1 MYLRLLKK
9 ERDFFCLRS
18 LRVILLFLFFL
29 PIQAHLNAN
38 KKIDSLVALLKK
50 QGNDPHRVDLLNL
63 LAGEVLEEDHVLAIS
78 YSEGALVLA
87 EKINYSKGKYEAN
100 YLLGKIN
107 VNYTLDFSKAITYF
121 TNALEECRKNDHAQR
136 SKVLSQLA
144 FLNKRQGNLDKAIY
158 YYKEVLQ
165 IAQADNNLKEVSTLS
180 SYLAEIYEQTG
191 DRNRVL
197 FYLKNVM
204 DIEKLTN
211 FKNSSPIAFIS
222 IAHYYELRK
231 QWAPA
236 ETYLLEALKIFEIQN
251 NHRWESYT
259 YGLLSK
265 LYVQKKN
272 YLPAEDFAI
281 KGLNIATK
289 YHLGKEITDNHYFLS
304 EVYDSLRDYKNAFIH
319 FKALKNIEDSIFNIN
334 KIKEIANIQSIYESN
349 VKQEN
354 IVKANLEK
362 ELGES
367 QLKKTQIALVATFIM
382 IVLLTILVIIL
393 IKNYKVKQ
401 AVNLQLE
408 NRDELRK
415 LKLDEIIKNL
425 NNEIVEH
432 RHTKAKLEIT
442 NAELNNF
449 MYSSSHDLKA
459 PLAAIAGLSNLAVAN
474 VSEKERLE
482 YIMMISK
489 SASKLSALIDDM
501 VHTTKVTH
509 GNIEITTINLLEV
522 AEIITEEIKN
532 LEYAKGFTF
541 ILQIDKNLLF
551 NTDKILLRTILYNL
565 IENAVK
571 YKNPVKKGPY
581 VRICVEKE
589 NSLLKISVMDNGIG
603 ISQEDKKSIFDMFSR
618 FNKIMPGTGLGLYLV
633 KKAVIKLGG
642 DIHVESKEGEGS
654 VFEFTLPD
662 LLRVKVNEQ
671 LFEGN
676 TN

>member
-1 MYLRLLKK
+1 MYSHLLKK
-9 ERDFFCLRS
+9 ERDFFCLGS
-18 LRVILLFLFFL
+18 LRLILLFLFFL
-29 PIQAHLNAN
+29 PIQANLNAN
-38 KKIDSLVALLKK
+38 KKIDSLVALLKN
-50 QGNDPHRVDLLNL
+50 QSNDPHRVDLLNQ
-63 LAGEVLEEDHVLAIS
+63 LAGQVLEEDHVLATS
-78 YSEGALVLA
+78 YSEEALALA
-87 EKINYSKGKYEAN
+87 EKINYSKGKYESN

-107 VNYTLDFSKAITYF
+107 VNYTLDFSKAIIYF
-121 TNALEECRKNDHAQR
+121 KNALENCRKNDHEQR
-136 SKVLSQLA
+136 SRVLSQLA

-165 IAQADNNLKEVSTLS
+165 IAQAENNLKEVSTLS

-204 DIEKLTN
+204 DIEKQTN

-236 ETYLLEALKIFEIQN
+236 ETYLLEALKIFEAQN

-259 YGLLSK
+259 YALLSK

-272 YLPAEDFAI
+272 YLAARDFAI

-289 YHLGKEITDNHYFLS
+289 YHLSKEVTDNHYFLS
-304 EVYDSLRDYKNAFIH
+304 EVYDSLRDYKKAFIH

-334 KIKEIANIQSIYESN
+334 KVKEIANIQSVYESN
-349 VKQEN
+349 VKQESV
-354 IVKANLEK
+354 VKANLEK
-362 ELGES
+362 ELSEL
-367 QLKKTQIALVATFIM
+367 QLKKTQIALATTFIM
-382 IVLLTILVIIL
+382 IVLLAILLIVL
-393 IKNYKVKQ
+393 IKNYKIKQ

-425 NNEIVEH
+425 NNEIIEH

-501 VHTTKVTH
+501 VQTTKVTH
-509 GNIEITTINLLEV
+509 GNIEITTIIFLEV
-522 AEIITEEIKN
+522 ADNITQEIKN
-532 LEYAKGFTF
+532 LEYAKGVTF
-541 ILQIDKNLLF
+541 MLQVDKNLML
-551 NTDKILLRTILYNL
+551 NTDKTLLRTILYNL

-571 YKNPVKKGPY
+571 YKNPAKKGPY
-581 VRICVEKE
+581 VRICVENE
-589 NSLLKISVMDNGIG
+589 NNLLKISVMDNGIG
-603 ISQEDKKSIFDMFSR
+603 INIEDKKNIFEMFSR
-618 FNKIMPGTGLGLYLV
+618 FNKTMPGTGLGLYLV

-642 DIHVESKEGEGS
+642 EIHVESKEGEGS
-654 VFEFTLPD
+654 VFELALPN
-662 LLRVKVNEQ
+662 LLHVQVNAHV
-671 LFEGN
+671 LKGN